1 MLRLLLVL
9 FAASTS
15 TTTWLAN
22 AATTSLDGISSLV
35 QRQVPNHADK
45 FTFSLIEPS
54 SEENDLDSF
63 VLSDADEG
71 EGIDIQCTTVS
82 ACARGLYTYVDSR
95 Y

>member
-15 TTTWLAN
+15 TRWLAN

-54 SEENDLDSF
+54 SGKNDLDSF